1 MVAGEGSVIEEDD
14 QIACIHSACN
24 GTVLVLQNQKVEE
37 LTGLSEEMQHNQQW
51 SRPIHF
57 SETPLKNLDDYSPE
71 IYIIDMSPTSPIA
84 TGVCSRPPIS
94 LASTRM
100 DGSLV
105 PSSSKGISSKR
116 SLLPRLS
123 FKYLN
128 STSELEKAAIIA
140 VGASTPWFEERCSVP
155 KSFSFT
161 KIFTSRM
168 NRTSSLP
175 VLPIMHSNPESL
187 HGRYT
192 IDSLSSNGKETEQH
206 VSRSLS
212 VPMNIKGSGIRRT
225 KSLSNIFRVIT
236 SSPKVMDMS
245 ITATNRALT
254 SCGSEDHN
262 DEVHGEDIPENEAVC
277 RICLVELGEGGN
289 TLKLECSCKG
299 ELALA
304 HQECAVKWFSIK
316 GNRNCDVCNEE
327 VQNLPVTLLRI
338 ENNPTPNVRRLRFEA
353 PVQQYRL
360 WQDVPVLVILS
371 MLAYFCFLE
380 QLLVQ
385 KMHTGAI
392 AITLPFSCILGL
404 LASMTASTMV
414 TRAFVWMYASIQ
426 FTLVVLFA
434 HLFFTLLHV
443 QVVLAI
449 LLSSFAGFGIAMSG
463 NSLLTEFFRWRRR
476 HAQLAN
482 QQGSQDTS
490 QQNQSSH
497 ANQSQGS
504 QALQQ
509 NPSARLL

>member
-1 MVAGEGSVIEEDD
+1 
-14 QIACIHSACN
+14 
-24 GTVLVLQNQKVEE
+24 
-37 LTGLSEEMQHNQQW
+37 
-51 SRPIHF
+51 
-57 SETPLKNLDDYSPE
+57 
-71 IYIIDMSPTSPIA
+71 MSPTSHIA
-84 TGVCSRPPIS
+84 TGVCLRPPIS
-94 LASTRM
+94 PASTRM

-140 VGASTPWFEERCSVP
+140 VGASTPGFEERCSVP

-161 KIFTSRM
+161 KIFTSRL
-168 NRTSSLP
+168 NKTSSLP
-175 VLPIMHSNPESL
+175 VLPIVHSNLESL

-192 IDSLSSNGKETEQH
+192 IDSLNSNGKETEQH
-206 VSRSLS
+206 VSRSPS

-225 KSLSNIFRVIT
+225 KSLSNIFRTIT
-236 SSPKVMDMS
+236 SSPKVMERS
-245 ITATNRALT
+245 ITATNSALT
-254 SCGSEDHN
+254 VDAEDHN
-262 DEVHGEDIPENEAVC
+262 AEVRGEDIPENGAVC

-316 GNRNCDVCNEE
+316 GNKNCDVCNEE
-327 VQNLPVTLLRI
+327 VQNLPSTLLRI
-338 ENNPTPNVRRLRFEA
+338 ENNTTPNVQRLRSQA
-353 PVQQYRL
+353 PVQQL

-380 QLLVQ
+380 QLLVR
-385 KMHTGAI
+385 
-392 AITLPFSCILGL
+392 LPEFNLRFLTYNNNHSEQYQYL
-404 LASMTASTMV
+404 TM
-414 TRAFVWMYASIQ
+414 TRAFVWMFASIQ

-434 HLFFTLLHV
+434 HLFYTVLHV
-443 QVVLAI
+443 RVVLAI

-463 NSLLTEFFRWRRR
+463 NALLTEFFGWRRR

-482 QQGSQDTS
+482 QQGSQETS

-497 ANQSQGS
+497 TNQPQSS
-504 QALQQ
+504 QAQQQ